1 MIHLHS
7 LTEINSE
14 NILKKKNYPVFFQL
28 GKVTA
33 DPPLRK
39 PWYPPTD
46 YNWCNSDCV
55 WEAGNICL
63 LAQGGYFK
71 AVTAMLSRTLISKE
85 RFFTS

>member
-14 NILKKKNYPVFFQL
+14 NILKKKKKNYPVFFQL

-39 PWYPPTD
+39 P
-46 YNWCNSDCV
+46 
-55 WEAGNICL
+55 
-63 LAQGGYFK
+63 
-71 AVTAMLSRTLISKE
+71 
-85 RFFTS
+85 

>member
-14 NILKKKNYPVFFQL
+14 NILKKKKNYPVFFQL

-39 PWYPPTD
+39 P
-46 YNWCNSDCV
+46 
-55 WEAGNICL
+55 
-63 LAQGGYFK
+63 
-71 AVTAMLSRTLISKE
+71 
-85 RFFTS
+85 